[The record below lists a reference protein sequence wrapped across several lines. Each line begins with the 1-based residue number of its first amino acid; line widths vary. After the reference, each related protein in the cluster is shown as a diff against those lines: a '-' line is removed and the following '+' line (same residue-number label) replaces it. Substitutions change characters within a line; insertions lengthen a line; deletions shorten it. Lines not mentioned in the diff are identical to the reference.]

1 MKITFMSLDLFS
13 LTLINIFLGR
23 SPLAPPS
30 HGSATVA
37 DLDYEFDSQYRRAT
51 VMTYRYSKSQRQRLV
66 GPKFVLICI
75 QIEQLVNVLL

>member
-1 MKITFMSLDLFS
+1 MSLDLFS

-23 SPLAPPS
+23 SPLAPRS
-30 HGSATVA
+30 HRSATVA

-51 VMTYRYSKSQRQRLV
+51 VMTYRYSKSQGQMLV
-66 GPKFVLICI
+66 GSKFVLICI